1 MAKRKFKINW
11 FDGFI
16 LVVVLLACLIV
27 AFAWNNKPY
36 LGEKNMLVK
45 VKIDN
50 EQVVKTIMPK
60 IIEAGEVYFSGTKY
74 PVRQVSYETHVDNSG
89 VIDTV
94 YITLSGLGKM
104 DEDNSIFNGQRIF
117 LNKKV
122 EIRNDY
128 FVQGYVVDYRYE

>member
-60 IIEAGEVYFSGTKY
+60 VVEAGEVYFSGTKY
-74 PVRQVSYETHVDNSG
+74 PVKQASYETHVNTSG
-89 VIDTV
+89 TIDEV
-94 YITLSGLGKM
+94 YVTLSGLGQIK
-104 DEDNSIFNGQRIF
+104 EDDSTFNGQRIY

-128 FVQGYVVDYRYE
+128 FAQGYVVDYKYE